1 MTTRIEIRTR
11 IDVPVE
17 VAFGLAT
24 DIDIHVEGMADSDER
39 AIGGV
44 TSGRIGP
51 GGEVIFQARYLGLRW
66 RLTSRITTWD
76 PPHAFA
82 DEQVAGPFARY
93 RHEHRFSAIDER
105 STLMTDRWE
114 HGLRW
119 GPLGTLADRLVAR
132 RTVRELLET
141 RASSFARIAEREH
154 HGVSRRPDRLTV
166 LYDQDCGFCTWSAET
181 MMRIDRGHR
190 VRFLPLA
197 QAPALGIEVPD
208 RDALEATIHAVDE
221 RGRWTVGGQTWI
233 TILDRVPVTR
243 PFAWIARLPVVSR
256 LVEPVYDR
264 IAANRYRLSRML
276 RREAC
281 ELPRRTS

>member
-1 MTTRIEIRTR
+1 
-11 IDVPVE
+11 
-17 VAFGLAT
+17 
-24 DIDIHVEGMADSDER
+24 
-39 AIGGV
+39 
-44 TSGRIGP
+44 
-51 GGEVIFQARYLGLRW
+51 
-66 RLTSRITTWD
+66 
-76 PPHAFA
+76 
-82 DEQVAGPFARY
+82 
-93 RHEHRFSAIDER
+93 
-105 STLMTDRWE
+105 MTDRWE
-114 HGLRW
+114 HELRW

-243 PFAWIARLPVVSR
+243 PFAWIARLPLVSR